1 MEALLCTVKYVIVY
15 IVCILCIV
23 AIVSYIVS
31 ILVTDAS
38 KTSTHCSTCVYG
50 LLTIK

>member
-31 ILVTDAS
+31 ILVADAF
-38 KTSTHCSTCVYG
+38 KTSTHLCIWFTNDKV
-50 LLTIK
+50 I